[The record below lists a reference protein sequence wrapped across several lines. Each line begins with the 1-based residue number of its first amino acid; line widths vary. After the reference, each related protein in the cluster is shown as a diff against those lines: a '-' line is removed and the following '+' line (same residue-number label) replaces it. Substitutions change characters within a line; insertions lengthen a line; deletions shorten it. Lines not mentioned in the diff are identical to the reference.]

1 MGWLSKWDSFFS
13 CLKFQHLCIL
23 YPLKIISMLLILAFQ
38 YIQEKHQQEEILRNL
53 TQKYH
58 VMQNENYLNEQL
70 LTNKTLEYSIL
81 YNQRKGCC
89 RKMDVFSKPL
99 QNTGMEEILKEK
111 SHSFPS
117 LLPLPKTLRLNKQA
131 YVLCQWSRSAR
142 QLLTCA
148 S

>member
-1 MGWLSKWDSFFS
+1 
-13 CLKFQHLCIL
+13 
-23 YPLKIISMLLILAFQ
+23 MLLILAFQ

-58 VMQNENYLNEQL
+58 LMQNENYLNEQL

-117 LLPLPKTLRLNKQA
+117 LLPLPKALRLNKQA
-131 YVLCQWSRSAR
+131 YVLCQ
-142 QLLTCA
+142 
-148 S
+148 